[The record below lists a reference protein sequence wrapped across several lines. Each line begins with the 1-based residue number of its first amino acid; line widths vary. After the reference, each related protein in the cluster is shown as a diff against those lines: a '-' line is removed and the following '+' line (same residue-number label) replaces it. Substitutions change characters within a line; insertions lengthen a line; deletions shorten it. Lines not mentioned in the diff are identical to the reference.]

1 MRIAATETQIDAFY
15 THNANGGSKYQRAKL
30 LEIFTQYGGNWSI
43 GELAKFLK
51 MDKSTVSARIN
62 ELLKTE
68 ELIDLPKRRD
78 LISGVLIRPVAL
90 PRKQLELIWNHLSLQ
105 IA

>member
-1 MRIAATETQIDAFY
+1 MRIEATFTQIESF
-15 THNANGGSKYQRAKL
+15 HNHVANGGAKHQRSKI
-30 LEIFTQYGGNWSI
+30 LEIFNSYGGNWSI
-43 GELAKFLK
+43 GELAKFMK
-51 MDKSTVSARIN
+51 MDKSTISARIN

-90 PRKQLELIWNHLSLQ
+90 PRKQLELI
-105 IA
+105 

>member
-1 MRIAATETQIDAFY
+1 MRLASIETQIDAFHAHVA
-15 THNANGGSKYQRAKL
+15 TGGARFQRSKL
-30 LEIFTQYGGNWSI
+30 LEVFTQYGGNWSI

-90 PRKQLELIWNHLSLQ
+90 PKVQLQLI
-105 IA
+105 

>member
-1 MRIAATETQIDAFY
+1 MRIAAVETQINSFHA
-15 THNANGGSKYQRAKL
+15 HVANGGARFQRAKL
-30 LEIFTQYGGNWSI
+30 LEVFTQYGGNWSI

-90 PRKQLELIWNHLSLQ
+90 PKVQLQLI
-105 IA
+105 

>member
-1 MRIAATETQIDAFY
+1 MRVAAIETQINAFHA
-15 THNANGGSKYQRAKL
+15 HNATGGAKFQRGRIL
-30 LEIFTQYGGNWSI
+30 DHFYEYGGNWSI

-90 PRKQLELIWNHLSLQ
+90 PRKQLELI
-105 IA
+105 

>member
-1 MRIAATETQIDAFY
+1 MRIAAVETQIEAFHA
-15 THNANGGSKYQRAKL
+15 HNASGGSKYQRAKL

-62 ELLKTE
+62 ELLKTKD
-68 ELIDLPKRRD
+68 LIDLPKRRD

-90 PRKQLELIWNHLSLQ
+90 PKVQLQLI
-105 IA
+105 